1 MSSGPA
7 TRTAT
12 TLPAQTATESGSG
25 SAPKAALPCR
35 TRRPERQAH
44 ALLRSALPGT
54 SRRCPSPPSGHR
66 QTSVYDRSTTAAWTT
81 TSDLLDSELDTG
93 TCPVHLS
100 PTPLYTRGD
109 LQP

>member
-12 TLPAQTATESGSG
+12 ALPAQTATESGSG
-25 SAPKAALPCR
+25 SATKATPQGWN
-35 TRRPERQAH
+35 RRPGRRAH
-44 ALLRSALPGT
+44 ALSRSALPGA
-54 SRRCPSPPSGHR
+54 SRRSPSPPSGHR
-66 QTSVYDRSTTAAWTT
+66 QTPVYDRSTTATWTT

-100 PTPLYTRGD
+100 PTPLYTPGD